1 MFGMIKKDMFMIKN
15 NLKSIM
21 ATLIIFI
28 FYTIMFDMNIT
39 FFLPFMTLMICIS
52 TFSYDDFNNWH
63 SYASVLPSGK
73 VNVVKSKYITTIIFI
88 IVMVFISLLLSI
100 CISSFRGSIN
110 LDEILSTVIGELFA
124 IVFIMSILFPVLFKY
139 GAEKGRI
146 VMLMVGIS
154 IMGIILFITNSI
166 KIRVSN
172 SLIVFLDLYFPIIFL
187 IVAILLISISYFISK
202 RIYLKKEF

>member
-1 MFGMIKKDMFMIKN
+1 
-15 NLKSIM
+15 
-21 ATLIIFI
+21 
-28 FYTIMFDMNIT
+28 
-39 FFLPFMTLMICIS
+39 
-52 TFSYDDFNNWH
+52 
-63 SYASVLPSGK
+63 
-73 VNVVKSKYITTIIFI
+73 
-88 IVMVFISLLLSI
+88 
-100 CISSFRGSIN
+100 
-110 LDEILSTVIGELFA
+110 
-124 IVFIMSILFPVLFKY
+124 MSILFPVLFKY